1 VANMTRNEL
10 KEFFDDEWVKKQKT
24 GFIEICYV
32 DLALPSFD
40 SEADIPIVQIDKQ
53 NQLIVYC

>member
-1 VANMTRNEL
+1 MPNMTWNEL
-10 KEFFDDEWVKKQKT
+10 KEFVDDELAKKQKT
-24 GFIEICYV
+24 GLIEIRYV